1 MLRKI
6 FKYLINFFFK
16 FFNLQVNKI
25 TLSNNFYY
33 HIVQTLKNYDI
44 DLVIDIGANE
54 GQFAKKIIDYG
65 FKNKIISFEPIK
77 NVNKILRYNSKNH
90 QNWIVSK
97 SFGFGNLNQT
107 QFINVSKNSVSSSI
121 LEINKK
127 HLQAQPDAR
136 TIGKEKIRLITLN
149 SYLNKYKFKNKKIFI
164 KIDTQGYEKKIILGA
179 KKVLNRVTGLMIEAS
194 ISKVYK
200 KETDYMAIINL
211 MKKLGFYVWSIERG
225 FTDKKTGQVLQLDI
239 IFINKNAK

>member
-6 FKYLINFFFK
+6 FKYLVNYFLK
-16 FFNLQVNKI
+16 FFNLQINKI

-77 NVNKILRYNSKNH
+77 NVNKILRSNSKNH
-90 QNWIVSK
+90 QNWIVNK

-107 QFINVSKNSVSSSI
+107 KLINVSKNSVSSSI

-127 HLQAQPDAR
+127 HLRAQPDAM
-136 TIGKEKIRLITLN
+136 TIGKEK
-149 SYLNKYKFKNKKIFI
+149 NKISHI
-164 KIDTQGYEKKIILGA
+164 K
-179 KKVLNRVTGLMIEAS
+179 
-194 ISKVYK
+194 
-200 KETDYMAIINL
+200 
-211 MKKLGFYVWSIERG
+211 
-225 FTDKKTGQVLQLDI
+225 
-239 IFINKNAK
+239 

>member
-6 FKYLINFFFK
+6 FKYLVNYFLK
-16 FFNLQVNKI
+16 YFNLQINKI

-77 NVNKILRYNSKNH
+77 KVNKILRSNSKNH
-90 QNWIVSK
+90 QNWIVNK

-107 QFINVSKNSVSSSI
+107 KLINVSKNSVSSSI

-127 HLQAQPDAR
+127 HLRAQPDAM
-136 TIGKEKIRLITLN
+136 TISKEKIRLVTLN

-200 KETDYMAIINL
+200 NETDYMAIINL
-211 MKKLGFYVWSIERG
+211 MKKLGFMFGQLKEDLLI
-225 FTDKKTGQVLQLDI
+225 KKLVK
-239 IFINKNAK
+239 FFS

>member
-6 FKYLINFFFK
+6 FKYLINYFFK

-33 HIVQTLKNYDI
+33 HIVQTLKYYDI

-65 FKNKIISFEPIK
+65 FRNKIISFEPIK

-149 SYLNKYKFKNKKIFI
+149 SYLNKYKFKNKSIFI

-179 KKVLNRVTGLMIEAS
+179 KKVLNRVTGLMIEVS

-200 KETDYMAIINL
+200 KEADYMAIINL
-211 MKKLGFYVWSIERG
+211 MKKLDFYVWSIERG